1 MGKNQTFFY
10 RHPLETSSNK
20 LNKELESTH
29 VKIQNNN
36 KTNIIR
42 GDFNYSLVNYEYNKF
57 INNLL
62 MPCTHIIFKH
72 ILLNLPGLFKGKK
85 PPW

>member
-20 LNKELESTH
+20 LNKELENTQ

-36 KTNIIR
+36 KQT
-42 GDFNYSLVNYEYNKF
+42 
-57 INNLL
+57 
-62 MPCTHIIFKH
+62 
-72 ILLNLPGLFKGKK
+72 LFMGTLTTIC
-85 PPW
+85 